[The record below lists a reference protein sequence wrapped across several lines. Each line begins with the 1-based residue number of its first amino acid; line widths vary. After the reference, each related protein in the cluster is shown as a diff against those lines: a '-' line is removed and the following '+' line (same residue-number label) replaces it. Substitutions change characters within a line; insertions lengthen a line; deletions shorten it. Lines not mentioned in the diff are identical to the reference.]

1 MNLQLLKRKKWNSWR
16 SRKLKDNRGK
26 GLGGILKA
34 LFPLSK
40 ESDLS
45 WIGAFRIV
53 KKTPSATARSVAP
66 HVSCVTCRSRSDAAA
81 GLWWATWRQFATFR
95 ACRNFH
101 INSQAN
107 SKNVRTL
114 PKLCL
119 EEIVKCAPCEV
130 EEFIV

>member
-1 MNLQLLKRKKWNSWR
+1 MELWEIT
-16 SRKLKDNRGK
+16 KLKDKRGK
-26 GLGGILKA
+26 GLGGIFKA

-45 WIGAFRIV
+45 WIGAFGIRSFGLSIDFSSQ
-53 KKTPSATARSVAP
+53 KTPSASARSVAP

-101 INSQAN
+101 INFHKQTPKTSGLCRNCAWRR
-107 SKNVRTL
+107 SLNVRPVRWKSL
-114 PKLCL
+114 
-119 EEIVKCAPCEV
+119 
-130 EEFIV
+130 